1 MQEKPTILIVDDN
14 APFRMLVRAFLL
26 KEDYRVIEAENGLQA
41 MEMLEENKPGLLL
54 LDLQMQPMGGFDFML
69 EYNNRGYKMPVV
81 LITADPSS
89 DILTRSS
96 KLGFAGV
103 LKKPVNEERILQ
115 IVKRFI

>member
-14 APFRMLVRAFLL
+14 APFRMLVRAFLM

-41 MEMLEENKPGLLL
+41 MEMLDESKPGLLL
-54 LDLQMQPMGGFDFML
+54 LDLQMQPMGGFDFMV
-69 EYNNRGYKMPVV
+69 EYNNREYKMPVV